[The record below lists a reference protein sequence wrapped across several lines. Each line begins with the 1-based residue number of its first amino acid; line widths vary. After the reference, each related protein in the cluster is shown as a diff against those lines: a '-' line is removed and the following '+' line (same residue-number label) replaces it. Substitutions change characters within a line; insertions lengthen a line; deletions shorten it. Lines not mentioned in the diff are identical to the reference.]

1 MSTTVNIYENT
12 GKKVVAAAVDDG
24 RGTLAMWQVIATE
37 AALFASLFS
46 SYFFLGNNK
55 HRWLVNHPPKLH
67 YPLIMLAIMIASC
80 AVLFWGERL
89 VVRQRFVAARIA
101 LAGTFLLGLAFLA
114 VQSFA
119 YLESWKSITPYSDS
133 YGSIYYTIS
142 FFHDAHVI
150 VGILILAYVFFL
162 PHYGPVTRT
171 PYRPYHV
178 AALYWY
184 FCTVVLFF
192 VVLILTIIPN
202 GKIYG

>member
-12 GKKVVAAAVDDG
+12 GKKVITAADDG
-24 RGTLAMWQVIATE
+24 RGVLAIWQVIATE

-46 SYFFLGNNK
+46 SYFYLGNNK
-55 HRWLVNHPPKLH
+55 SRWAVNQPPKLH
-67 YPLIMLAIMIASC
+67 FPLIMLAIMVVSC
-80 AVLFWGERL
+80 VVLVWGERL
-89 VVRQRFVAARIA
+89 VRRQNYFAARIA
-101 LAGTFLLGLAFLA
+101 LAGTFLLGLGFLA

-119 YLESWKSITPYSDS
+119 YLETWKTLTPYSDS
-133 YGSIYYTIS
+133 YGSIYYAIT

-150 VGILILAYVFFL
+150 VGLLILAYVLCL

-171 PYRPYHV
+171 PYRPYRV

-192 VVLILTIIPN
+192 VVLILNIIPN
-202 GKIYG
+202 GKVHG